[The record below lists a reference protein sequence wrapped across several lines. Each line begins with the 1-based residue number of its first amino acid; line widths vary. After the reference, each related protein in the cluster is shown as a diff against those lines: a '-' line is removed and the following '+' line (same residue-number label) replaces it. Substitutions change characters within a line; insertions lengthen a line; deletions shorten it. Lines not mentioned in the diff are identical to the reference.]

1 MEKTEK
7 ENTLLSSSALSKLAI
22 IEPVIH
28 VILFI
33 KMSEIGRHRYL
44 LVLLNQEKITYVNC
58 IFEFSLISPYYRL
71 IKPYRILIVIVIV
84 IVI

>member
-22 IEPVIH
+22 IETCNTCNP
-28 VILFI
+28 FI
-33 KMSEIGRHRYL
+33 KMSEIDRHRYL

-58 IFEFSLISPYYRL
+58 IFDFSLISPYYRL

-84 IVI
+84 I